1 LTKKRIAP
9 YDCAKSSHI
18 ETASALSP
26 STTEVKEKGH
36 CMSEFEQQG
45 RTDHLEAVLQA
56 ISVSRQTGILH
67 VERGKGG
74 VRDGGD
80 IKILQGQVID
90 ALSGSR
96 QGAEALEWLLTWG
109 NCQYNFQAKF
119 PNEVISPPATSF
131 PSTPAQSAPITAP
144 LKSPAE
150 PITQSIWQFF
160 SGANAAEKDG
170 SVASVD
176 TDGYVS
182 LPDRFTPV
190 AREARPQENP
200 HFQSDFPAQFSPPE
214 IRAPARVQ
222 NGSEALAMLE
232 RFRLSRLHRHV
243 FLLLD
248 GKRTAHDLVRLTGR
262 PLNEI
267 ERLLIDLERTGLI
280 YQSRH

>member
-1 LTKKRIAP
+1 
-9 YDCAKSSHI
+9 
-18 ETASALSP
+18 
-26 STTEVKEKGH
+26 
-36 CMSEFEQQG
+36 MSEFEQQG

-80 IKILQGQVID
+80 IKILQGEVID

-109 NCQYNFQAKF
+109 NCQYNFQVKF
-119 PNEVISPPATSF
+119 PNEVITPPTTPL
-131 PSTPAQSAPITAP
+131 PSTPAPSAPITAP
-144 LKSPAE
+144 LKLPAE
-150 PITQSIWQFF
+150 QVTQSLWQFF
-160 SGANAAEKDG
+160 SGGNATEKDETIT
-170 SVASVD
+170 STN
-176 TDGYVS
+176 TDIYTS
-182 LPDRFTPV
+182 QPDQFTPV
-190 AREARPQENP
+190 TREATPHENP
-200 HFQSDFPAQFSPPE
+200 RLQNNFGTQFSPPLPE

-280 YQSRH
+280 YQNRR

>member
-1 LTKKRIAP
+1 
-9 YDCAKSSHI
+9 
-18 ETASALSP
+18 
-26 STTEVKEKGH
+26 
-36 CMSEFEQQG
+36 MSEFEQQG

-56 ISVSRQTGILH
+56 ISVSHQTGILH

-119 PNEVISPPATSF
+119 PNEVLTPPTTPL
-131 PSTPAQSAPITAP
+131 PSTQVPSAPITAP
-144 LKSPAE
+144 LKFPAE
-150 PITQSIWQFF
+150 QVTQSLWQFF
-160 SGANAAEKDG
+160 SGGNATEKDE
-170 SVASVD
+170 SVSSID
-176 TDGYVS
+176 TDGYA

-190 AREARPQENP
+190 AREAAPRENP
-200 HFQSDFPAQFSPPE
+200 HFQNDYAAQYSPPLPE